1 MPANG
6 CGRGERAEE
15 IEDEIPARIEVAAD
29 IGIRDGEHCDEFDD
43 FIECSKAH
51 ASGGGES
58 QQAIAR
64 KNGRV
69 AARSK
74 VLSKTMPADPS
85 GDAESVGMDQLIIL
99 EPRGDEPEAVKH
111 RLAVIDGPIRG
122 DRPESAGHVSEAPN
136 AESPQLRELQRHATV
151 NQKHHGNEEKHGD
164 DVKNKLAIS
173 SDKGTDQGRH
183 QISPREGGQW
193 SERCLEMGLAG
204 MALFHA
210 REDSE

>member
-6 CGRGERAEE
+6 GGRGERAEE

-58 QQAIAR
+58 QQAVAR

-69 AARSK
+69 AARHK
-74 VLSKTMPADPS
+74 MLPKTVPADPS
-85 GDAESVGMDQLIIL
+85 GDAEAVGMDQLIIL
-99 EPRGDEPEAVKH
+99 EPRGDEPETVKH

-122 DRPESAGHVSEAPN
+122 DWAESAGHVSEAPN
-136 AESPQLRELQRHATV
+136 AESP
-151 NQKHHGNEEKHGD
+151 
-164 DVKNKLAIS
+164 
-173 SDKGTDQGRH
+173 
-183 QISPREGGQW
+183 
-193 SERCLEMGLAG
+193 
-204 MALFHA
+204 
-210 REDSE
+210 